1 VIRIYTDGAC
11 APTNPGHGGFAYVA
25 IMPDG
30 DVVTYAEAYQKTTN
44 NRMELM
50 AVLRAI
56 ENFAGH
62 KIHIHSDSTYVVNP
76 ISSGRIKN
84 KKDAEILRQP
94 NSDLWIKIK
103 AIVSSDVKCSW
114 VKGHNGNEYNEMA
127 DRLSYEIIKEQK
139 NKKKDTGYKP
149 KKVVDRFL

>member
-1 VIRIYTDGAC
+1 MIKIYTDGAC
-11 APTNPGHGGFAYVA
+11 APTNPGNGGFAYVA

-30 DVVTYAEAYQKTTN
+30 EIITHAEAFHKTTN

-56 ENFAGH
+56 ENFVGQS
-62 KIHIHSDSTYVVNP
+62 IHIHSDSTYVVNP
-76 ISSGRIKN
+76 ISSGKLKT
-84 KKDAEILRQP
+84 KKDSDILKQP

-103 AIVSSDVKCSW
+103 ALLCSTVKCSW
-114 VKGHNGNEYNEMA
+114 VRGHNGNEYNEMA
-127 DRLSYEIIKEQK
+127 DRLSYEIIGSQK

-149 KKVVDRFL
+149 KKPVDRFL

>member
-1 VIRIYTDGAC
+1 MIKIYTDGAC
-11 APTNPGHGGFAYVA
+11 APTNPGSGGFAYVA

-30 DVVTYAEAYQKTTN
+30 EIVTHAEAFQKTTN

-56 ENFAGH
+56 ENFSGEN
-62 KIHIHSDSTYVVNP
+62 IHIYSDSTYVVNP
-76 ISSGRIKN
+76 ISSGKLSF
-84 KKDAEILRQP
+84 KKDQEVLKQP
-94 NSDLWIKIK
+94 NSDLWMKIK
-103 AIVSSDVKCSW
+103 SLLCKTVKCTW

-127 DRLSYEIIKEQK
+127 DRLSYEIIISQK

-149 KKVVDRFL
+149 KKPVDRFL